1 MFVWL
6 FKICNKF
13 AAAPPSPEAMLAGN
27 CSGRRVAS
35 AIAAAAVSNRAVHL
49 TVIAGCLYVILPGD
63 VI

>member
-27 CSGRRVAS
+27 CSGSRVAS
-35 AIAAAAVSNRAVHL
+35 AIAAAAVSKCAES
-49 TVIAGCLYVILPGD
+49 VIAGCLYVILPGD